1 VFKSK
6 MLTVH
11 KERERGVRHRGTWSN
26 LGEDFGL
33 GNSGVK
39 QILSAKKLG
48 RFFKWESLTEGASVR
63 HLVEVDLTR
72 N

>member
-1 VFKSK
+1 
-6 MLTVH
+6 M
-11 KERERGVRHRGTWSN
+11 RHRGTWPN

-48 RFFKWESLTEGASVR
+48 RFFKWESLMEGTSVR
-63 HLVEVDLTR
+63 NLVEVNLTR